1 MKLVSIMAVL
11 TVTMLTVASPAE
23 ARNGHAKQAN
33 AVTESKISVVTQYCD
48 NYRICEIPT
57 SGATRSASVRGNGN
71 KNKNVRTDANG
82 NEAYVQIDSST
93 PEHVTTRRGREV
105 WDRISIPT
113 PAGTWRVARSCGE
126 RLAKYWDL
134 GPGLDATVTWLRAFP
149 RASQPAP
156 RVAVYTPGHI
166 MGVVGG
172 REGAWRVVSFNGDGR
187 HGNVEFTISSL
198 RGYTLL
204 DTTTRR
210 TASESSGRG
219 QRVSRHKKPAR
230 MASYRAGGA

>member
-1 MKLVSIMAVL
+1 MKFVSIMAVI
-11 TVTMLTVASPAE
+11 TAVSMLTVASPAE
-23 ARNGHAKQAN
+23 ARKGHMNK
-33 AVTESKISVVTQYCD
+33 AVATKDLSSVVTQYCGD
-48 NYRICEIPT
+48 RVCEIPT
-57 SGATRSASVRGNGN
+57 SGTTRSASVRGNGN

-210 TASESSGRG
+210 TASESSG
-219 QRVSRHKKPAR
+219 QRRRAARHKLPTR
-230 MASYRAGGA
+230 VASHRAGGA